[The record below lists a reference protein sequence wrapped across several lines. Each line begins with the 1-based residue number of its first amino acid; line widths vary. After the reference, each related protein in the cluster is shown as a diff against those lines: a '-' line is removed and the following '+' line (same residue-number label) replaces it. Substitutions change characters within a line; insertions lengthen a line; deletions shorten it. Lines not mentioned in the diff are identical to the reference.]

1 MELNG
6 NLIEDVK
13 ENLKDMTDYKKQSY
27 HGTPPPP
34 PPPPPPSSPPPPLPP
49 PPPPP
54 PPPSSPPPPPP
65 LPPPPGVSPSP
76 TPTNANTIA
85 GAIDVVICIDTS
97 FKYPLQN
104 WTQFKDELYKFIYD
118 TNSRA
123 DFANDKVRI
132 GITTN
137 FNEYPLTS
145 NYNALLQNL
154 NNISFDSPPPPFP
167 PPPPGVEFPKFYT
180 FRLKH
185 QLQKAKTQLNNSKI
199 CNKLIVVAT
208 PAFSTDIVQESLAID
223 EAKAINKLTVNDGT
237 SYYPYSI
244 KMISAYSPL
253 SKYPKTPSNNTKLQI
268 IYDQSTAKNG
278 GASWLQYENLW
289 NYGYGTNSTT
299 GINTVVPTLRYFI
312 TNMVSISPT
321 PTPTPTPTATP
332 IPLPGG
338 IPNNIAGCNGEAFF
352 VDCLPTE
359 IAVGNSIDDY
369 ANIWTPTNITLKKG
383 DTIRISSRGCMCS
396 ESVALQNINNQDL
409 QLDDET
415 LVLTEDADSLC
426 SDFTGVPGSNVNRL
440 YGTILP
446 DGVKPSIINQFDID
460 LGPNMA
466 GGTAVSK
473 ITKPGTGKLWL
484 LPYAPS
490 YSNTNAYKFCA
501 SIYVDA
507 FFATPT
513 ATPTITPTPTVTPSI
528 TPTISLTP
536 SITPSNSPTVTV
548 TPTVTPTLTIS
559 STPTLTPT
567 PTLAGCNLEISSL
580 ALNDS
585 SMSIID
591 EGQNHIYVA
600 DGYDGIKIVKN
611 HGSTLELLKYV
622 NKGQNIDKIAVDFS
636 LRKLCAGYNKQ
647 IDIISIATPATASVS
662 ATIDLSSVLT
672 GGTDKIT
679 DIKVLESHNTAYVIS
694 KLGVFVAINL
704 ATNSIINS
712 STLVSSVNYDFNS
725 LDIATYPNYDYVY
738 VALRGSTGG
747 GIYRVEADTLT
758 VSNVTSVAILAPSST
773 YSYVYPK
780 SIAVIGNYAY
790 LAITTGNVIIFKLDP
805 FTLMSSLEIKT
816 AGTAVNITKSWE
828 DQYLFIADSQ
838 QGYTIAN
845 VADVDNIHL
854 NSVDN
859 HNTVS
864 NVDMSSDATKLVLSQ
879 GYKGITVVKS
889 CVGNF
894 RPTPTSTPTPTIT
907 PTNTVTPT
915 VTITAT
921 PTVTP
926 TITATPTVT
935 PSLTP
940 TISLTPSNT
949 PTNTVTPTIPTTLTP
964 TPTNTPT
971 SSPTPTLTVTSSVT
985 PTVTATKTPT
995 PTLTPTHTTTPTI
1008 TQTVT
1013 PSHTSTPTTT
1023 PTSTPTPTI
1032 TLVDRTNRANY
1043 NSTASWG
1050 SGSRITT
1057 VGTNGGTSYYGCYDF
1072 SGLLFEWLDDEP
1084 SSLYKWVRGGAYTS
1098 ALFYISKAFRS
1109 IQSPVAHSQYTGFRV
1124 SAKTTSSDL
1133 IDFVTVS
1140 NIDNANDSTG
1150 FGAVSYEYK
1159 IGKYQITNAQ
1169 YVDFLNAVAT
1179 TDLYGLYRVYMGT
1192 EPDGGITRHG
1202 SSGTYV
1208 YTYRNYMQN
1217 KPVNHVNWFDCA
1229 RYCNW
1234 LHNGKPTGSQ
1244 ISSTTE
1250 AGAYTLNGAI
1260 AGIIDKNTDAKYY
1273 IPTEDEF
1280 VKAAYYNNSIYY
1292 DYGTQSNTAP
1302 SAVTASPDGDGLF

>member
-6 NLIEDVK
+6 ELTEDAK
-13 ENLKDMTDYKKQSY
+13 ENLKDMSDYKRQSY
-27 HGTPPPP
+27 HGAPPPP
-34 PPPPPPSSPPPPLPP
+34 P
-49 PPPPP
+49 
-54 PPPSSPPPPPP
+54 PPPPPP
-65 LPPPPGVSPSP
+65 LPPPPALTP
-76 TPTNANTIA
+76 TPTPNNANTIA
-85 GAIDVVICIDTS
+85 GAIDVVICIDTT
-97 FKYPLQN
+97 FKYPLNN

-118 TNSRA
+118 ANNRG
-123 DFANDKVRI
+123 DFANNKVRI

-145 NYNALLQNL
+145 SYNTLLSNL
-154 NNISFDSPPPPFP
+154 SSITFDTPPPPFP
-167 PPPPGVEFPKFYT
+167 PPPPGVEPPKFHT

-199 CNKLIVVAT
+199 CDKLIIVAI
-208 PAFSTDIVQESLAID
+208 PAFSTDIVKESEAIA
-223 EAKAINKLTVNDGT
+223 EAKAINKLTATDGT

-268 IYDQSTAKNG
+268 VYNDSAAKNT

-289 NYGYGTNSTT
+289 NYGTGTNSTV
-299 GINTVVPTLRYFI
+299 GIYTVVPTLRYFMA
-312 TNMVSISPT
+312 NMASISPT

-332 IPLPGG
+332 IVLPEG

-352 VDCLPTE
+352 VECLPTE
-359 IAVGNSIDDY
+359 IAVGNSTDDN
-369 ANIWTPTNITLKKG
+369 ANVWTPTNITLKKG
-383 DTIRISSRGCMCS
+383 DTIRVSSRGCICS
-396 ESVALQNINNQDL
+396 ESVALQSIDNQDL

-446 DGVKPSIINQFDID
+446 DGVRPSITNQFDID
-460 LGPNMA
+460 LGPNIA
-466 GGTAVSK
+466 GGTAVTK
-473 ITKPGTGKLWL
+473 IAKSGTGKLWL

-490 YSNTNAYKFCA
+490 YNNTNVYKFCL
-501 SIYVDA
+501 SVYVDA
-507 FFATPT
+507 FFVTPT

-536 SITPSNSPTVTV
+536 SITPSNSPTATV

-559 STPTLTPT
+559 NTPTNTPT
-567 PTLAGCNLEISSL
+567 PTIPGCNLALSSL
-580 ALNDS
+580 TLNDS

-591 EGQNHIYVA
+591 EGQGHIYVA
-600 DGYDGIKIVKN
+600 DGYDGIKVVKN
-611 HGSTLELLKYV
+611 HGSSLELIKYI
-622 NKGQNIDKIAVDFS
+622 NKGQNIDKIAADFS
-636 LRKLCAGYNKQ
+636 LRNIYAAYDKQ
-647 IDIISIATPATASVS
+647 VDVISISTPDTASVS
-662 ATIDLSSVLT
+662 TTIDLSSVLT

-679 DIKVLESHNTAYVIS
+679 DIKVLDSNNTAYVIS

-704 ATNSIINS
+704 ATNAIINS
-712 STLVSSVNYDFNS
+712 ATLVSGVDYDSNS

-738 VALRGSTGG
+738 VALRNSTSGM
-747 GIYRVEADTLT
+747 IYRVEVDTLT
-758 VSNVTSVAILAPSST
+758 VSNITSVAILGSSAT
-773 YSYVYPK
+773 YGYVFPK
-780 SIAVIGNYAY
+780 SIAVVGNYAY

-805 FTLMSSLEIKT
+805 FTLMSSLELKT

-845 VADVDNIHL
+845 ITDVDNIHL

-859 HNTVS
+859 YNTVS
-864 NVDMSSDATKLVLSQ
+864 SVDMSADATKLVLSQ
-879 GYKGITVVKS
+879 GYRGITVVKS

-894 RPTPTSTPTPTIT
+894 RPTPTPTPTATVTATLTSTPTATS
-907 PTNTVTPT
+907 TV
-915 VTITAT
+915 T

-935 PSLTP
+935 PTVTP

-949 PTNTVTPTIPTTLTP
+949 PTNTVTPTIPTTVTP

-971 SSPTPTLTVTSSVT
+971 TSVT
-985 PTVTATKTPT
+985 PTKTATPTATATHTPTPTVTPTITSTNTPTPTVTQSVTPTSTATPTPTPTKTPT
-995 PTLTPTHTTTPTI
+995 PT
-1008 TQTVT
+1008 VT
-1013 PSHTSTPTTT
+1013 F
-1023 PTSTPTPTI
+1023 
-1032 TLVDRTNRANY
+1032 VNRTNRANY
-1043 NSTASWG
+1043 NNVASWG
-1050 SGSRITT
+1050 GGINITT
-1057 VGTNGGTSYYGCYDF
+1057 VGTNGGSSYYGGYDF

-1084 SSLYKWVRGGAYTS
+1084 ASLYKWVRGGAYSS

-1109 IQSPVAHSQYTGFRV
+1109 IQSPVGHSPFTGFRIA
-1124 SAKTTSSDL
+1124 AKTTSSDL

-1140 NIDNANDSTG
+1140 NVDNANDSTG

-1159 IGKYQITNAQ
+1159 IGKYQITVGQ
-1169 YVDFLNAVAT
+1169 YVDFLNSVAT
-1179 TDLYGLYRVYMGT
+1179 TDLYALYRTSMAGT
-1192 EPDGGITRHG
+1192 LITRHG
-1202 SSGTYV
+1202 ASGSYV
-1208 YTYRNYMQN
+1208 YTYDNHMQN

-1234 LHNGKPTGSQ
+1234 LHNNQPTGSQ

-1250 AGAYTLNGAI
+1250 DGAYTLNGAT
-1260 AGIIDKNTDAKYY
+1260 AGIIDKNIDAKYY

-1280 VKAAYYNNSIYY
+1280 VKAAYYDPNTETYY
-1292 DYGTQSNTAP
+1292 DYGTQSNTGPTAV
-1302 SAVTASPDGDGLF
+1302 SASSDGDGLF